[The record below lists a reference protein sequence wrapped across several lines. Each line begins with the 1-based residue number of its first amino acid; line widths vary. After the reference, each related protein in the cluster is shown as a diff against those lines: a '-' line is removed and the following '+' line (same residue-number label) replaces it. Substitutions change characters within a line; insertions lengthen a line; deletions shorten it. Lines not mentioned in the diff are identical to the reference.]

1 MSTRSSS
8 ESSPLGVP
16 VIISGAITEM
26 ELSLPGRFS
35 LPPTKEGRTA
45 LDALPEVVVSSGV
58 SEFLRLVAAVVD
70 ARGRF
75 WPAVDLG
82 TVADFGAGAVDFWD
96 FLVGAS
102 GCGHSTSCERSR
114 RDAGTHSVDF

>member
-1 MSTRSSS
+1 M
-8 ESSPLGVP
+8 
-16 VIISGAITEM
+16 ISGAITEM

-35 LPPTKEGRTA
+35 LPPTREGRTA
-45 LDALPEVVVSSGV
+45 LDALPDVVVNSGV
-58 SEFLRLVAAVVD
+58 SEFLRLVATVVD
-70 ARGRF
+70 VRGRF

-82 TVADFGAGAVDFWD
+82 TVVDFGAGAVDFWD

-114 RDAGTHSVDF
+114 RDAGTHSVDCWRSYDDVGSS